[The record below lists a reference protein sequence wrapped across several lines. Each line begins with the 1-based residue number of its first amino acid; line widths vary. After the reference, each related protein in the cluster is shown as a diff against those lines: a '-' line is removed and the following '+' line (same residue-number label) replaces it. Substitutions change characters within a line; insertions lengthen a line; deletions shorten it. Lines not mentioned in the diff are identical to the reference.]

1 MLNGLNILD
10 SYTDYFQ
17 LDNPAY
23 TGLNTSSIF
32 IGAII
37 SCLISGIIS
46 DRLGRRIAILAG
58 SVTSILGIILQTAAQ
73 NIAMFVIARVIIGF
87 GTGLSGIASGVYLNE
102 TFAERWRTW
111 GVCIVNNFYYVGALI
126 AAGLTLGT
134 NKIPH
139 STWAWRVPT
148 LVQGIFSVLCIVI
161 LPFIPES
168 PRWLTYQG
176 RFEEARLVVAQANSN
191 GDLSDPVALTVY
203 KEILDTLEF
212 EKKDGRTLSP
222 REIIK
227 DRKALKRT
235 LIGASVG
242 PFSCIAGNIIA
253 SYYLSAEL
261 DSAGISDAN
270 TQLQVVSIPS
280 PYRAIAAEAHG
291 LAR

>member
-1 MLNGLNILD
+1 MINGLNILD
-10 SYTDYFQ
+10 SYNNYFH
-17 LDNPAY
+17 LENAAY
-23 TGLNTSSIF
+23 SGLNTSSIF

-37 SCLISGIIS
+37 ASVISGVIS
-46 DRLGRRIAILAG
+46 DRLGRRIAIFWG
-58 SVTSILGIILQTAAQ
+58 STISIVGIILQTAAQ
-73 NIAMFVIARVIIGF
+73 DIGMFVFARIIIGF
-87 GTGLSGIASGVYLNE
+87 GTGLSGIAAGVYLTE

-111 GVCIVNNFYYVGALI
+111 GVSVVNNFYYVGALI

-134 NKIPH
+134 NKIPN

-148 LVQGIFSVLCIVI
+148 LIQGVFSILCIVV
-161 LPFIPES
+161 LPFVPES

-212 EKKDGRTLSP
+212 EKKDGRSLGP
-222 REIIK
+222 MEIIK
-227 DRKALKRT
+227 NRKALKRT

-261 DSAGISDAN
+261 DSAGITDQN
-270 TQLQVVSIPS
+270 KQLLVVSTRLPH
-280 PYRAIAAEAHG
+280 PQT
-291 LAR
+291 